1 MASYLKR
8 TDYLQRLKTR
18 ELIYQ
23 DVSGAYP
30 VQGAVGYFV
39 DASGTFGT
47 STVTIDSSGALNV
60 NTIALYPQTGMGTFA
75 SPIVLSDGQ
84 TFQAVGN
91 KCFVKLLGDIA
102 GVSATVLTPIF
113 SSGKAIP
120 VNYLIYDGGAGASIT
135 VSPVTLDLTLTLAP
149 GVTPDASFAIVFL

>member
-30 VQGAVGYFV
+30 IQGAVGYFV

-47 STVTIDSSGALNV
+47 STVTIDSSGTLNAS
-60 NTIALYPQTGMGTFA
+60 TIALYPQPGMGTFG
-75 SPIVLSDGQ
+75 SPVVLSNGQ
-84 TFQAVGN
+84 IFQTVGN
-91 KCFVKLLGDIA
+91 KCFVKLLSDIA

-113 SSGKAIP
+113 PSGKAIP
-120 VNYLIYDGGAGASIT
+120 INYLIYDGGAGASVT
-135 VSPVTLDLTLTLAP
+135 VSPVTLNLTLTLAP
-149 GVTPDASFAIVFL
+149 GLSPDASFAIVFL